1 MLTSAALYALLTTC
15 APNVQYQTM
24 ASIARVE
31 SGFNPYAVGDNT
43 TGQSY
48 MPGTYGEAVRIAS
61 DLIARGHSVDM
72 GIVQVNSV
80 HLRDYGLSVPQLLAP
95 CTNARIGGVILG
107 DAYAHAANVFGP
119 GKTALAH
126 AISAYN
132 TGSLYAGAP
141 YVRKVVNAAIE
152 MGFIRSQRTVAVAQ
166 EPTPA
171 PAPRLMPTPMRL
183 ASVVVSRPIPPS
195 RHALARGSTIS
206 IPMPH
211 VRRFRDDAPLYEAPS
226 RGEN

>member
-48 MPGTYGEAVRIAS
+48 MPGTYGEAIRIVS
-61 DLIARGHSVDM
+61 DLISRGHSVDM
-72 GIVQVNSV
+72 GIVQVNSL
-80 HLRDYGLSVPQLLAP
+80 HLRDYGLSIPQLLAP

-107 DAYAHAANVFGP
+107 DAYARAANVFGP
-119 GKTALAH
+119 GRIALAH

-152 MGFIRSQRTVAVAQ
+152 MGFIRSQRTIAI
-166 EPTPA
+166 A
-171 PAPRLMPTPMRL
+171 PVSAPIPRLMPTPMRL
-183 ASVVVSRPIPPS
+183 ASVVVSHSQTPS
-195 RHALARGSTIS
+195 RHALAPGSTIS
-206 IPMPH
+206 IPMPR
-211 VRRFRDDAPLYEAPS
+211 VRRHRDDTPLYEMPF